1 MERLDK
7 VLHNA
12 TKKKDKGKG
21 GDGAVVQ
28 QSSTRTGEK
37 SNMRKK
43 IKDTVF
49 TNAASRDKS
58 FPRPTG
64 KCGRYVPPN
73 YMFEMVGLTKKLLCA
88 HVLLHFWYKLTQSEQ
103 DVARKLFRGLEKIDK
118 ARHKIAE
125 KRQKK
130 RKAQKKKASR
140 QQKKKRKKTLTNQ
153 LSGLRYAICILCCC
167 C

>member
-1 MERLDK
+1 
-7 VLHNA
+7 
-12 TKKKDKGKG
+12 
-21 GDGAVVQ
+21 
-28 QSSTRTGEK
+28 
-37 SNMRKK
+37 
-43 IKDTVF
+43 
-49 TNAASRDKS
+49 
-58 FPRPTG
+58 
-64 KCGRYVPPN
+64 
-73 YMFEMVGLTKKLLCA
+73 MFEMVGLTKKLLCA